1 MLSDLICSAAV
12 PVAAAAAPPK
22 ADPAPEPEGGF
33 WSAVA
38 ATFSSDDYEDLR
50 KNTAELE
57 DEIEHILGDDYEDL
71 RAGTAELETELETML
86 VGPGGFPAL
95 VQVWSLFHFTSLI
108 SLISQV
114 EVSDSIF
121 GPCLRTAVDFQ
132 HFMSKSVELK
142 ALRLLQTMMD
152 AKLNSQRLGTDM
164 KTGSQ
169 R

>member
-1 MLSDLICSAAV
+1 MVSDLICSAAV

-22 ADPAPEPEGGF
+22 ANPAPEPEGGF

-108 SLISQV
+108 SHISQV
-114 EVSDSIF
+114 EVSDSLF
-121 GPCLRTAVDFQ
+121 GPFD
-132 HFMSKSVELK
+132 
-142 ALRLLQTMMD
+142 
-152 AKLNSQRLGTDM
+152 
-164 KTGSQ
+164 
-169 R
+169 

>member
-22 ADPAPEPEGGF
+22 ANPAPEPEGGF

-108 SLISQV
+108 SLISQL
-114 EVSDSIF
+114 EV
-121 GPCLRTAVDFQ
+121 
-132 HFMSKSVELK
+132 
-142 ALRLLQTMMD
+142 
-152 AKLNSQRLGTDM
+152 
-164 KTGSQ
+164 
-169 R
+169 